1 MLFEYDWFRSKEDGF
16 GFTLVNIGKLI
27 FQNDPFAFATQ
38 VKHLYSTKD
47 PTDDWHVVTST
58 IPRDLFDIYGDFENG
73 EMEKHTTA
81 QLRSLILDQYSHE
94 NEDVNWVRDD
104 ILGTKIDTCVLD
116 HQEIRERSQHG

>member
-1 MLFEYDWFRSKEDGF
+1 MSMTVLYKKENNVSLKLQLYKLNIIVEIQRWFS
-16 GFTLVNIGKLI
+16 
-27 FQNDPFAFATQ
+27 
-38 VKHLYSTKD
+38 
-47 PTDDWHVVTST
+47 
-58 IPRDLFDIYGDFENG
+58 G

-116 HQEIRERSQHG
+116 HQEIREYVDNH